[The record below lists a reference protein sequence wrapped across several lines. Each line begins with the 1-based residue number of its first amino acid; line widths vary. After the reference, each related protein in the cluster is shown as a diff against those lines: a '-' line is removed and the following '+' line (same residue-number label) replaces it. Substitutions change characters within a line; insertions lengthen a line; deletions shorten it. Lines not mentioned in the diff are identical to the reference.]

1 MVGEGKLHCIFKPA
15 NLNFLLVYN
24 HQYTESSTL
33 LHKHTL
39 YVYHTATSV
48 VVMTTSGILGQKTEV
63 CTTSDKMTLS
73 MHFCHHPGTM
83 KILRSHWPPSFGLV
97 HTQWG

>member
-1 MVGEGKLHCIFKPA
+1 
-15 NLNFLLVYN
+15 
-24 HQYTESSTL
+24 

-39 YVYHTATSV
+39 YVYTATSV

-73 MHFCHHPGTM
+73 MHFCHHPGTW
-83 KILRSHWPPSFGLV
+83 KYFRSHWPLSFSLV
-97 HTQWG
+97 RTQWGYRQTNQNCSLSILTLSNS

>member
-39 YVYHTATSV
+39 LQYVYHTATSV
-48 VVMTTSGILGQKTEV
+48 VVMTISGNPWAENW
-63 CTTSDKMTLS
+63 S
-73 MHFCHHPGTM
+73 MYN
-83 KILRSHWPPSFGLV
+83 LRQDDIIHALLPSPRN
-97 HTQWG
+97 HENT